1 MTAFQRNG
9 ITASSIRS
17 ASRSRSPSPYV
28 RIHFRAEHRPTS
40 VTIVWP
46 SPGSSTVR
54 VDTTGPGQIP
64 SPTVEI
70 VAGLPGYVP
79 PVVAQIVPEKQ
90 TNPEEQII
98 QIPEDSL
105 SGAVEGIAESATQSQ
120 LASSEG
126 SLVSSISV
134 AAAYRCGAA
143 AEEMISEF
151 AASSETEIAASSETV
166 PPGQGNPVQSQDFAG
181 AGTCVYRA
189 FPETAEIL

>member
-40 VTIVWP
+40 VTIVRP

-105 SGAVEGIAESATQSQ
+105 GGAVEGIAESATQSQ

-126 SLVSSISV
+126 SLVSSISGV
-134 AAAYRCGAA
+134 TTYRCGAA
-143 AEEMISEF
+143 AE
-151 AASSETEIAASSETV
+151 EIAASSETV

>member
-1 MTAFQRNG
+1 MALRRVPSVRRAAADRPRRT
-9 ITASSIRS
+9 SSFISGPNTGRP
-17 ASRSRSPSPYV
+17 ASRLFGRRQDLRRY
-28 RIHFRAEHRPTS
+28 ELTQQD
-40 VTIVWP
+40 
-46 SPGSSTVR
+46 PGKYHL
-54 VDTTGPGQIP
+54 
-64 SPTVEI
+64 PTVEI

-79 PVVAQIVPEKQ
+79 PVVAEIVPEKQ

-143 AEEMISEF
+143 AVEMISEF
-151 AASSETEIAASSETV
+151 AVSSETEIAASSASV